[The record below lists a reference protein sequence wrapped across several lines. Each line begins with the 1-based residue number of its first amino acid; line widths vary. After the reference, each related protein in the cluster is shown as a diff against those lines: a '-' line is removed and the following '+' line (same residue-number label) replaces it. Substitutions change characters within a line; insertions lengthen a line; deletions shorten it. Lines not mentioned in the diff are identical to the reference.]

1 MKSLL
6 TLILSIGCFLGTFA
20 LAQESDKSP
29 EMEVT
34 ILADAEAASVASR
47 EAAIDSRNRYQ
58 QEQIKR
64 VRRQFEEA
72 VGAMAAAEGH
82 AEAISRIAPYVSAL
96 SPQLEL
102 LSNNLTHAIQSKA
115 GMGFIGIRMGE
126 STDQGVLIDQIIEDS
141 PAESGGLQEGDIVAS
156 VDGVQIREADDPVRA
171 LTALISVVEP
181 GTTLNLEIIRDKR
194 KLDKTLTTVS
204 RRQYPEVWAYELDAP
219 GRLSILNQVGSRL
232 GELRDLRTLV
242 LIEFESDLGH
252 YFGEEFGVLVIE
264 APEGRELKKGDV
276 LLRIN
281 DKPVRSF
288 SHAKRFFSNSEK
300 PAAVVVKRRG
310 REQKFDF
317 MSSDLNITQVGG
329 A

>member
-6 TLILSIGCFLGTFA
+6 TSILTIGCLLGTFT
-20 LAQESDKSP
+20 LAQEGNSSDATDDTNLT
-29 EMEVT
+29 E
-34 ILADAEAASVASR
+34 IEAASLSDRGATRGIVTQ
-47 EAAIDSRNRYQ
+47 YQ
-58 QEQIKR
+58 QEQMRR

-82 AEAISRIAPYVSAL
+82 SEAISRIAPYVSAL

-102 LSNNLTHAIQSKA
+102 LSDNLTYAIQSKA

-126 STDQGVLIDQIIEDS
+126 ATDQGVLIEQVIEDT
-141 PAESGGLQEGDIVAS
+141 PAESGGLQDGDIVAS
-156 VDGVQIREADDPVRA
+156 VDGVQIKEADDPVRA
-171 LTALISVVEP
+171 LTALISVAEP
-181 GTTLNLEIIRDKR
+181 GTTISLEVIRNKR

-204 RRQYPEVWAYELDAP
+204 RRQYPEVWAYEMNAP
-219 GRLSILNQVGSRL
+219 GRYSLLNQFGSRL
-232 GELRDLRTLV
+232 GDLRDLRTLV
-242 LIEFESDLGH
+242 LVEFESDLGH
-252 YFGEEFGVLVIE
+252 YFGEEFGVLVID

-317 MSSDLNITQVGG
+317 MSSDLHITQVGG